1 MRQEVNFKVYLNF
14 APYELYPSTPT
25 LMQRRSSRSM
35 KANLEL
41 VRRIYHGLAV
51 LEVLAVLVF
60 SNNLLDAN
68 VVQELPLCLTHGV
81 GEELHGRPHRGG
93 AVHPRGASALERR
106 CGLLALALEWRCP
119 PLEKTID
126 LRLDAAK
133 YAVLEPCIALDT
145 CLAQCI
151 LLTLPPDGLEIFHL
165 PAEVGRDRRH
175 LEMAKILT
183 LGLFIGKS
191 IFGTF
196 WYFPPLAVYPQGIYF
211 PNRAIPYSL
220 LVFAR
225 TFGICPRVAV
235 CPQGIYFPNRAIP
248 YSLLPHTHEA

>member
-1 MRQEVNFKVYLNF
+1 
-14 APYELYPSTPT
+14 
-25 LMQRRSSRSM
+25 
-35 KANLEL
+35 
-41 VRRIYHGLAV
+41 
-51 LEVLAVLVF
+51 
-60 SNNLLDAN
+60 
-68 VVQELPLCLTHGV
+68 
-81 GEELHGRPHRGG
+81 
-93 AVHPRGASALERR
+93 LERR

-196 WYFPPLAVYPQGIYF
+196 WYLPCWGNRSLAGKQLHAGKYQKGGQICADRRVKSGG
-211 PNRAIPYSL
+211 RAK
-220 LVFAR
+220 
-225 TFGICPRVAV
+225 
-235 CPQGIYFPNRAIP
+235 
-248 YSLLPHTHEA
+248 